1 MNVFSIKKK
10 KTIQID
16 KEIIC
21 SILIYEL
28 YNKNEETLDDEFIT
42 IVFIKYSKINL
53 IRVFYYSSN
62 EL

>member
-1 MNVFSIKKK
+1 MNIFSIKKK

-53 IRVFYYSSN
+53 IRVFYY
-62 EL
+62 